1 MPTIIRIVGLV
12 LKKYKR
18 RLAMGYISVFGAAL
32 VALAVPRLLGES
44 VNSVL
49 ESGERDIQ
57 ALWFLA
63 FALLLAGA
71 ARGIFA
77 FGQTYFAESTSQK
90 VAYDIRNAFYDK
102 LQHLSFAF
110 HDKQNTGDLMSRAT
124 ADVEG
129 VRMFVNMGAVRF
141 GFVVAMI
148 TGIAVA
154 MFLTDVT
161 LALVSLAFVPPL
173 GWRAVVTSKGLRR
186 KWMEV
191 QRLTGEMITTMQ
203 ENLSGMRV
211 VKAFSAEDYEQ
222 AKFEGRA
229 EKVREATYV
238 AQKVW
243 AQNFSVMNFFF
254 LGALAAILYVGG
266 NQVIDGRVVDPF
278 TGDVTYTGLTPG
290 DLTAFLFY
298 MGLLTMPVRM
308 MGWMVNSFSR
318 AISSGQRLFQIL
330 DWESPVSEKPDA
342 MELDRV
348 KGHIEFKDVSLSYD
362 GNAHALD
369 GIDVSIA
376 PGQVV
381 ALVGQPGSG
390 KTTFAHLIPRFYD
403 PTGGSI
409 TVDDID
415 VRDVTLESLR
425 RNVGIVQ
432 QDVFIHTA
440 TIAEN
445 IKYGKGDASDEDIR
459 EVASVAQMHE
469 FISGLPDQYE
479 TIVGE
484 RGGGLSGGQK
494 QRLSIARTILMNPPV
509 LILDDSTSSVDA
521 HTEHLVQEGLEEVMS
536 GRTTIIVT
544 NRLSAIRNADFILVF
559 KDGRIEQRGTHE
571 ELLAKG
577 GEYLSLYE
585 SQLKPM
591 EEAALQEVQLAGE
604 LEGSD

>member
-1 MPTIIRIVGLV
+1 MPTIIRIIGLV

-18 RLAMGYISVFGAAL
+18 RLAMGYVSVFGAAL
-32 VALAVPRLLGES
+32 VALAVPRILGQS
-44 VNSVL
+44 VDSVL
-49 ESGERDIQ
+49 RSGEEDID
-57 ALWFLA
+57 ALWMLA
-63 FALLLAGA
+63 FALLAAGF
-71 ARGIFA
+71 ARGLFA

-90 VAYDIRNAFYDK
+90 VSYDIRNSFYNK

-110 HDKQNTGDLMSRAT
+110 HDRQNTGDLMSRAT

-148 TGIAVA
+148 VGIAVA
-154 MFLTDVT
+154 MFLTDIT

-173 GWRAVVTSKGLRR
+173 SWRAMETSRSLRGR
-186 KWMEV
+186 WMAV
-191 QRLTGEMITTMQ
+191 QRLTGEMVTTMQ

-211 VKAFSAEDYEQ
+211 VKAFSAEKYEQ
-222 AKFEGRA
+222 EKFEHRA
-229 EKVREATYV
+229 ELVREATYE
-238 AQKVW
+238 AQRIW
-243 AQNFSVMNFFF
+243 ARNFSVMNFFF

-278 TGDVTYTGLTPG
+278 TGQVEYTGLTPG
-290 DLTAFLFY
+290 DLTAFIFY

-330 DWESPVSEKPDA
+330 DWESPVSESPDA
-342 MELDRV
+342 YELARV
-348 KGHIEFKDVSLSYD
+348 KGTIEFKDVSLTYD
-362 GNAHALD
+362 DENPALQD
-369 GIDVSIA
+369 INVSIT
-376 PGQVV
+376 PGEVV
-381 ALVGQPGSG
+381 ALVGMPGSG

-403 PTGGSI
+403 PSEGAI
-409 TVDDID
+409 TIDGVDI
-415 VRDVTLESLR
+415 RDVTLESLR
-425 RNVGIVQ
+425 RNIGIVQ

-445 IKYGKGDASDEDIR
+445 IAYGRGEASEEDIR
-459 EVASVAQMHE
+459 EVASVAQLHE
-469 FISGLPDQYE
+469 FISGLPDQYD

-521 HTEHLVQEGLEEVMS
+521 HTEHLVQEGLEEIMS
-536 GRTTIIVT
+536 GRTTIVVT
-544 NRLSAIRNADFILVF
+544 NRLSAIRTADKILVF
-559 KDGRIEQRGTHE
+559 RDGRIVQRGTHE
-571 ELLAKG
+571 ELLTKG
-577 GEYLSLYE
+577 GEYLSLYQT
-585 SQLKPM
+585 QLKPM

>member
-1 MPTIIRIVGLV
+1 MPTIIRIIGLV

-18 RLAMGYISVFGAAL
+18 RLAMGYVSVFGAAL
-32 VALAVPRLLGES
+32 VALAVPRILGQS
-44 VNSVL
+44 VDSVL
-49 ESGERDIQ
+49 RSGEEDVD
-57 ALWFLA
+57 ALWMLA
-63 FALLLAGA
+63 FALLAAGF
-71 ARGIFA
+71 ARGLFA

-90 VAYDIRNAFYDK
+90 VSYDIRNSFYNK

-110 HDKQNTGDLMSRAT
+110 HDRQNTGDLMSRAT

-148 TGIAVA
+148 VGIAVA
-154 MFLTDVT
+154 MFLTDIT

-173 GWRAVVTSKGLRR
+173 SWRAMDTSISLRER
-186 KWMEV
+186 WMKV
-191 QRLTGEMITTMQ
+191 QRLTGEMVTTMQ

-211 VKAFSAEDYEQ
+211 VKAFSAEKYEQ
-222 AKFEGRA
+222 EKFEHRA
-229 EKVREATYV
+229 ELVREATYD
-238 AQKVW
+238 AQRIW
-243 AQNFSVMNFFF
+243 ARNFSVMNFFF

-278 TGDVTYTGLTPG
+278 TGQVEYTGLTPG
-290 DLTAFLFY
+290 DLTAFIFY

-330 DWESPVSEKPDA
+330 DWESPVSESPDA
-342 MELDRV
+342 YELARV
-348 KGHIEFKDVSLSYD
+348 KGTIEFKDVSLTYD
-362 GNAHALD
+362 DENPALQD
-369 GIDVSIA
+369 INVSIT
-376 PGQVV
+376 PGEVV
-381 ALVGQPGSG
+381 ALVGMPGSG

-403 PTGGSI
+403 PSEGAI
-409 TVDDID
+409 TIDGVDI
-415 VRDVTLESLR
+415 RDVTLESLR
-425 RNVGIVQ
+425 RNIGIVQ

-445 IKYGKGDASDEDIR
+445 IAYGRGEASEEDIR
-459 EVASVAQMHE
+459 EVASVAQLHE
-469 FISGLPDQYE
+469 FISGLPDQYD

-521 HTEHLVQEGLEEVMS
+521 HTEHLVQEGLEEIMS
-536 GRTTIIVT
+536 GRTTIVVT
-544 NRLSAIRNADFILVF
+544 NRLSAIRTADKILVF
-559 KDGRIEQRGTHE
+559 RDGRIVQRGTHE
-571 ELLAKG
+571 ELLTKG
-577 GEYLSLYE
+577 GEYLSLYQT
-585 SQLKPM
+585 QLKPM

>member
-1 MPTIIRIVGLV
+1 MPTIIRIIGLV

-18 RLAMGYISVFGAAL
+18 RLAMGYVSVFGAAL
-32 VALAVPRLLGES
+32 VALAVPRILGQS
-44 VNSVL
+44 VDSVL
-49 ESGERDIQ
+49 RSGEEDVD
-57 ALWFLA
+57 ALWMLA
-63 FALLLAGA
+63 FALLAAGF
-71 ARGIFA
+71 ARGLFA

-90 VAYDIRNAFYDK
+90 VSYDIRNSFYNK

-110 HDKQNTGDLMSRAT
+110 HDRQNTGDLMSRAT

-148 TGIAVA
+148 VGIAVA
-154 MFLTDVT
+154 MFLTDIT

-173 GWRAVVTSKGLRR
+173 SWRAMETSRSLRGR
-186 KWMEV
+186 WMQV
-191 QRLTGEMITTMQ
+191 QRLTGEMVTTMQ

-211 VKAFSAEDYEQ
+211 VKAFSAEKYEQ
-222 AKFEGRA
+222 EKFEHRA
-229 EKVREATYV
+229 ELVREATYE
-238 AQKVW
+238 AQRIW
-243 AQNFSVMNFFF
+243 ARNFSVMNFFF

-278 TGDVTYTGLTPG
+278 TGQVEYTGLTPG
-290 DLTAFLFY
+290 DLTAFIFY

-330 DWESPVSEKPDA
+330 DWESPVSESPDA
-342 MELDRV
+342 YELARV
-348 KGHIEFKDVSLSYD
+348 KGTIEFKDVSLTYD
-362 GNAHALD
+362 DENPALQD
-369 GIDVSIA
+369 INVSIT
-376 PGQVV
+376 PGEVV
-381 ALVGQPGSG
+381 ALVGMPGSG

-403 PTGGSI
+403 PSEGAI
-409 TVDDID
+409 TIDGVDI
-415 VRDVTLESLR
+415 RDVTLESLR
-425 RNVGIVQ
+425 RNIGIVQ

-445 IKYGKGDASDEDIR
+445 IAYGRGEASEEDIR
-459 EVASVAQMHE
+459 EVASVAQLHE
-469 FISGLPDQYE
+469 FISGLPDQYD

-521 HTEHLVQEGLEEVMS
+521 HTEHLVQEGLEEIMS
-536 GRTTIIVT
+536 GRTTIVVT
-544 NRLSAIRNADFILVF
+544 NRLSAIRTADKILVF
-559 KDGRIEQRGTHE
+559 RDGRIVQRGTHE
-571 ELLAKG
+571 ELLTKG
-577 GEYLSLYE
+577 GEYLSLYQT
-585 SQLKPM
+585 QLKPM

>member
-1 MPTIIRIVGLV
+1 
-12 LKKYKR
+12 
-18 RLAMGYISVFGAAL
+18 MGYISVFGAAL

-348 KGHIEFKDVSLSYD
+348 KGHIQFKDVSLSYD

>member
-1 MPTIIRIVGLV
+1 MPTIIRIIGLV

-18 RLAMGYISVFGAAL
+18 RLAMGYVSVFGAAL
-32 VALAVPRLLGES
+32 VALAVPRILGQS
-44 VNSVL
+44 VDSVL
-49 ESGERDIQ
+49 RSGEEDVD
-57 ALWFLA
+57 ALWMLA
-63 FALLLAGA
+63 FALLAAGF
-71 ARGIFA
+71 ARGLFA

-90 VAYDIRNAFYDK
+90 VSYDIRNSFYNK

-110 HDKQNTGDLMSRAT
+110 HDRQNTGDLMSRAT

-148 TGIAVA
+148 VGIAVA
-154 MFLTDVT
+154 MFLTDIT

-173 GWRAVVTSKGLRR
+173 SWRAMETSRSLRGR
-186 KWMEV
+186 WMAV
-191 QRLTGEMITTMQ
+191 QRLTGEMVTTMQ

-211 VKAFSAEDYEQ
+211 VKAFSAEKYEQ
-222 AKFEGRA
+222 EKFEHRA
-229 EKVREATYV
+229 ELVREATYE
-238 AQKVW
+238 AQRIW
-243 AQNFSVMNFFF
+243 ARNFSVMNFFF

-278 TGDVTYTGLTPG
+278 TGQVEYTGLTPG
-290 DLTAFLFY
+290 DLTAFIFY

-330 DWESPVSEKPDA
+330 DWESPVSESPDA
-342 MELDRV
+342 YELARV
-348 KGHIEFKDVSLSYD
+348 KGVIEFKDVSLTYD
-362 GNAHALD
+362 DENPALQD
-369 GIDVSIA
+369 INVSIT
-376 PGQVV
+376 PGEVV
-381 ALVGQPGSG
+381 ALVGMPGSG

-403 PTGGSI
+403 PSEGAI
-409 TVDDID
+409 TIDGVDI
-415 VRDVTLESLR
+415 RDVTLESLR
-425 RNVGIVQ
+425 RNIGIVQ

-445 IKYGKGDASDEDIR
+445 IAYGRGEASEEDIR
-459 EVASVAQMHE
+459 EVASVAQLHE
-469 FISGLPDQYE
+469 FISGLPDQYD

-521 HTEHLVQEGLEEVMS
+521 HTEHLVQEGLEEIMS
-536 GRTTIIVT
+536 GRTTIVVT
-544 NRLSAIRNADFILVF
+544 NRLSAIRTADKILVF
-559 KDGRIEQRGTHE
+559 RDGRIVQRGTHE
-571 ELLAKG
+571 ELLTKG
-577 GEYLSLYE
+577 GEYLSLYQT
-585 SQLKPM
+585 QLKPM

>member
-18 RLAMGYISVFGAAL
+18 RLALGYVSVFGAAL
-32 VALAVPRLLGES
+32 VALAVPYILGES
-44 VNSVL
+44 VNRVL
-49 ESGERDIQ
+49 QSGERDVD
-57 ALWFLA
+57 ALWMLA
-63 FALLLAGA
+63 LALLFFGA
-71 ARGIFA
+71 ARGLFA

-148 TGIAVA
+148 VGIAVA

-161 LALVSLAFVPPL
+161 LALVSLAFVPLL
-173 GWRAVVTSKGLRR
+173 GWRAIDTSRGLRR

-191 QRLTGEMITTMQ
+191 QRLTGEMVTTMQ

-211 VKAFSAEDYEQ
+211 VKAFSAERYEQ
-222 AKFEGRA
+222 QKFENRA
-229 EKVREATYV
+229 VLVREATYG
-238 AQKVW
+238 AQRVW
-243 AQNFSVMNFFF
+243 ARNFSVMNFFF

-266 NQVIDGRVVDPF
+266 NQVADGRVV
-278 TGDVTYTGLTPG
+278 TGTGQTIYTGLTPG
-290 DLTAFLFY
+290 ELTAFIFY

-318 AISSGQRLFQIL
+318 AVSSGQRLFQIL
-330 DWESPVSEKPDA
+330 DWESPVAEKPDA
-342 MELDRV
+342 MELGRV
-348 KGHIEFKDVSLSYD
+348 RGDIEYRNVSLSYD
-362 GNAHALD
+362 GDAHALQD
-369 GIDVSIA
+369 INVSIT
-376 PGQVV
+376 PGEII
-381 ALVGQPGSG
+381 ALVGRPGSG
-390 KTTFAHLIPRFYD
+390 KTTFAHLLSRFYD
-403 PTGGSI
+403 PTGGQI
-409 TVDDID
+409 TIDGIDI
-415 VRDVTLESLR
+415 RDVTLESLR

-445 IKYGKGDASDEDIR
+445 IAYGKGDASDEDIR
-459 EVASVAQMHE
+459 EVASIAQLHE
-469 FISGLPDQYE
+469 FIAGLPDQYE

-509 LILDDSTSSVDA
+509 LVLDDSTSSVDA
-521 HTEHLVQEGLEEVMS
+521 HTEHLVQEGLDEVMS
-536 GRTTIIVT
+536 GRTTIVVT
-544 NRLSAIRNADFILVF
+544 NRLSAIRNADVILVF
-559 KDGRIEQRGTHE
+559 RDGSIVQRGTHE

-577 GEYLSLYE
+577 GEYMSLYE
-585 SQLKPM
+585 SQLKPR
-591 EEAALQEVQLAGE
+591 EEASLQEVRLADDME
-604 LEGSD
+604 VSD

>member
-1 MPTIIRIVGLV
+1 
-12 LKKYKR
+12 
-18 RLAMGYISVFGAAL
+18 MGYVSVFGAAL
-32 VALAVPRLLGES
+32 VALAVPRILGQS
-44 VNSVL
+44 VDSVL
-49 ESGERDIQ
+49 RSGEEDVD
-57 ALWFLA
+57 ALWMLA
-63 FALLLAGA
+63 FALLAAGF
-71 ARGIFA
+71 ARGLFA

-90 VAYDIRNAFYDK
+90 VSYDIRNSFYNK

-110 HDKQNTGDLMSRAT
+110 HDRQNTGDLMSRAT

-148 TGIAVA
+148 VGIAVA
-154 MFLTDVT
+154 MFLTDIT

-173 GWRAVVTSKGLRR
+173 SWRAMETSRSLRGR
-186 KWMEV
+186 WMAV
-191 QRLTGEMITTMQ
+191 QRLTGEMVTTMQ

-211 VKAFSAEDYEQ
+211 VKAFSAEKYEQ
-222 AKFEGRA
+222 EKFEHRA
-229 EKVREATYV
+229 ELVREATYE
-238 AQKVW
+238 AQRIW
-243 AQNFSVMNFFF
+243 ARNFSVMNFFF

-278 TGDVTYTGLTPG
+278 TGQVEYTGLTPG
-290 DLTAFLFY
+290 DLTAFIFY

-330 DWESPVSEKPDA
+330 DWESPVSESPDA
-342 MELDRV
+342 YELARV
-348 KGHIEFKDVSLSYD
+348 KGTIEFKDVSLTYD
-362 GNAHALD
+362 DENPALQD
-369 GIDVSIA
+369 INVSIT
-376 PGQVV
+376 PGEVV
-381 ALVGQPGSG
+381 ALVGMPGSG

-403 PTGGSI
+403 PSEGAI
-409 TVDDID
+409 TIDGVDI
-415 VRDVTLESLR
+415 RDVTLESLR
-425 RNVGIVQ
+425 RNIGIVQ

-445 IKYGKGDASDEDIR
+445 IAYGRGEASEEDIR
-459 EVASVAQMHE
+459 EVASVAQLHE
-469 FISGLPDQYE
+469 FISGLPDQYD

-521 HTEHLVQEGLEEVMS
+521 HTEHLVQEGLEEIMS
-536 GRTTIIVT
+536 GRTTIVVT
-544 NRLSAIRNADFILVF
+544 NRLSAIRTADKILVF
-559 KDGRIEQRGTHE
+559 RDGRIVQRGTHE
-571 ELLAKG
+571 ELLTKG
-577 GEYLSLYE
+577 GEYLSLYQT
-585 SQLKPM
+585 QLKPM

>member
-1 MPTIIRIVGLV
+1 MPTIIRIIGLV

-18 RLAMGYISVFGAAL
+18 RLAMGYVSVFGAAL
-32 VALAVPRLLGES
+32 VALAVPRILGQS
-44 VNSVL
+44 VDSVL
-49 ESGERDIQ
+49 RSGEEDVD
-57 ALWFLA
+57 ALWMLA
-63 FALLLAGA
+63 FALLAAGF
-71 ARGIFA
+71 ARGLFA

-90 VAYDIRNAFYDK
+90 VSYDIRNSFYNK

-110 HDKQNTGDLMSRAT
+110 HDRQNTGDLMSRAT

-148 TGIAVA
+148 VGIAVA
-154 MFLTDVT
+154 MFLTDIT

-173 GWRAVVTSKGLRR
+173 SWRAMETSRSLRGR
-186 KWMEV
+186 WMEV
-191 QRLTGEMITTMQ
+191 QRLTGEMVTTMQ
-203 ENLSGMRV
+203 ENLAGMRV
-211 VKAFSAEDYEQ
+211 VKAFSAEKYEQ
-222 AKFEGRA
+222 EKFEHRA
-229 EKVREATYV
+229 ELVREATYE
-238 AQKVW
+238 AQRIW
-243 AQNFSVMNFFF
+243 ARNFSVMNFFF

-278 TGDVTYTGLTPG
+278 TGQVEYTGLTPG
-290 DLTAFLFY
+290 DLTAFIFY

-330 DWESPVSEKPDA
+330 DWESPVSESPDA
-342 MELDRV
+342 YELARV
-348 KGHIEFKDVSLSYD
+348 KGTIEFKDVSLTYD
-362 GNAHALD
+362 DENPALQD
-369 GIDVSIA
+369 INVSIT
-376 PGQVV
+376 PGEVV
-381 ALVGQPGSG
+381 ALVGMPGSG

-403 PTGGSI
+403 PSEGAI
-409 TVDDID
+409 TIDGVDI
-415 VRDVTLESLR
+415 RDVTLESLR
-425 RNVGIVQ
+425 RNIGIVQ

-445 IKYGKGDASDEDIR
+445 IAYGRGEASEEDIR
-459 EVASVAQMHE
+459 EVASVAQLHE
-469 FISGLPDQYE
+469 FISGLPDQYD

-521 HTEHLVQEGLEEVMS
+521 HTEHLVQEGLEEIMS
-536 GRTTIIVT
+536 GRTTIVVT
-544 NRLSAIRNADFILVF
+544 NRLSAIRTADKILVF
-559 KDGRIEQRGTHE
+559 RDGRIVQRGTHE
-571 ELLAKG
+571 ELLTKG
-577 GEYLSLYE
+577 GEYLSLYQT
-585 SQLKPM
+585 QLKPM

>member
-1 MPTIIRIVGLV
+1 MPTIIRIIGLV

-18 RLAMGYISVFGAAL
+18 RLAMGYVSVFGAAL
-32 VALAVPRLLGES
+32 VALAVPRILGQS
-44 VNSVL
+44 VDSVL
-49 ESGERDIQ
+49 RSGEEDVD
-57 ALWFLA
+57 ALWLLA
-63 FALLLAGA
+63 FALLAAGF
-71 ARGIFA
+71 ARGLFA

-90 VAYDIRNAFYDK
+90 VSYDIRNSFYNK

-110 HDKQNTGDLMSRAT
+110 HDRQNTGDLMSRAT

-148 TGIAVA
+148 VGIAVA
-154 MFLTDVT
+154 MFLTDIT

-173 GWRAVVTSKGLRR
+173 SWRAMDTSISLRER
-186 KWMEV
+186 WMKV
-191 QRLTGEMITTMQ
+191 QRLTGEMVTTMQ

-211 VKAFSAEDYEQ
+211 VKAFSAEKYEQ
-222 AKFEGRA
+222 EKFEHRA
-229 EKVREATYV
+229 ELVREATYD
-238 AQKVW
+238 AQRIW
-243 AQNFSVMNFFF
+243 ARNFSVMNFFF

-278 TGDVTYTGLTPG
+278 TGQVEYTGLTPG
-290 DLTAFLFY
+290 DLTAFIFY

-330 DWESPVSEKPDA
+330 DWESPVSESPDA
-342 MELDRV
+342 YELARV
-348 KGHIEFKDVSLSYD
+348 KGTIEFKDVSLTYD
-362 GNAHALD
+362 DENPALQD
-369 GIDVSIA
+369 INVSIT
-376 PGQVV
+376 PGEVV
-381 ALVGQPGSG
+381 ALVGMPGSG

-403 PTGGSI
+403 PSEGAI
-409 TVDDID
+409 TIDGVDI
-415 VRDVTLESLR
+415 RDVTLESLR
-425 RNVGIVQ
+425 RNIGIVQ

-445 IKYGKGDASDEDIR
+445 IAYGRGEASEEDIR
-459 EVASVAQMHE
+459 EVASVAQLHE
-469 FISGLPDQYE
+469 FISGLPDQYD

-521 HTEHLVQEGLEEVMS
+521 HTEHLVQEGLEEIMS
-536 GRTTIIVT
+536 GRTTIVVT
-544 NRLSAIRNADFILVF
+544 NRLSAIRTADKILVF
-559 KDGRIEQRGTHE
+559 RDGRIVQRGTHE
-571 ELLAKG
+571 ELLTKG
-577 GEYLSLYE
+577 GEYLSLYQT
-585 SQLKPM
+585 QLKPM

>member
-1 MPTIIRIVGLV
+1 MPTIIRIIGLV

-18 RLAMGYISVFGAAL
+18 RLAMGYVSVFGAAL
-32 VALAVPRLLGES
+32 VALAVPRILGQS
-44 VNSVL
+44 VDSVL
-49 ESGERDIQ
+49 RSGEEDVD
-57 ALWFLA
+57 ALWLLA
-63 FALLLAGA
+63 FALLAAGF
-71 ARGIFA
+71 ARGLFA

-90 VAYDIRNAFYDK
+90 VSYDIRNSFYNK

-110 HDKQNTGDLMSRAT
+110 HDRQNTGDLMSRAT

-148 TGIAVA
+148 VGIAVA
-154 MFLTDVT
+154 MFLTDIT

-173 GWRAVVTSKGLRR
+173 GWRAMDTSISLRER
-186 KWMEV
+186 WMKV
-191 QRLTGEMITTMQ
+191 QRLTGEMVTTMQ

-211 VKAFSAEDYEQ
+211 VKAFSAEKYEQ
-222 AKFEGRA
+222 EKFEHRA
-229 EKVREATYV
+229 ELVREATYE
-238 AQKVW
+238 AQRIW
-243 AQNFSVMNFFF
+243 ARNFSVMNFFF

-278 TGDVTYTGLTPG
+278 TGQVEYTGLTPG
-290 DLTAFLFY
+290 DLTAFIFY

-330 DWESPVSEKPDA
+330 DWESPVSENPDA
-342 MELDRV
+342 YELARV
-348 KGHIEFKDVSLSYD
+348 KGTIEFKDVSLTYD
-362 GNAHALD
+362 DENPALQD
-369 GIDVSIA
+369 INVSIT
-376 PGQVV
+376 PGEVV
-381 ALVGQPGSG
+381 ALVGMPGSG

-403 PTGGSI
+403 PSEGAI
-409 TVDDID
+409 TIDGVDI
-415 VRDVTLESLR
+415 RDVTLESLR
-425 RNVGIVQ
+425 RNIGIVQ

-445 IKYGKGDASDEDIR
+445 IAYGRGEASEEDIR
-459 EVASVAQMHE
+459 EVASVAQLHE
-469 FISGLPDQYE
+469 FISGLPDQYD

-521 HTEHLVQEGLEEVMS
+521 HTEHLVQEGLEEIMS
-536 GRTTIIVT
+536 GRTTIVVT
-544 NRLSAIRNADFILVF
+544 NRLSAIRTADKILVF
-559 KDGRIEQRGTHE
+559 RDGRIVQRGTHE
-571 ELLAKG
+571 ELLTKG
-577 GEYLSLYE
+577 GEYLSLYQT
-585 SQLKPM
+585 QLKPM

>member
-1 MPTIIRIVGLV
+1 MPTIIRIIGLV

-18 RLAMGYISVFGAAL
+18 RLAMGYVSVFGAAL
-32 VALAVPRLLGES
+32 VALAVPRILGQS
-44 VNSVL
+44 VDSVL
-49 ESGERDIQ
+49 RSGEEDID
-57 ALWFLA
+57 ALWMLA
-63 FALLLAGA
+63 FALLAAGF
-71 ARGIFA
+71 ARGLFA

-90 VAYDIRNAFYDK
+90 VSYDIRNSFYNK

-110 HDKQNTGDLMSRAT
+110 HDRQNTGDLMSRAT

-148 TGIAVA
+148 VGIAVA
-154 MFLTDVT
+154 MFLTDIT

-173 GWRAVVTSKGLRR
+173 SWRAMDTSRSLRGR
-186 KWMEV
+186 WMKV
-191 QRLTGEMITTMQ
+191 QSLTGEMVTTMQ

-211 VKAFSAEDYEQ
+211 VKAFSAEKYEQ
-222 AKFEGRA
+222 EKFEHRA
-229 EKVREATYV
+229 ELVREATYD
-238 AQKVW
+238 AQRIW
-243 AQNFSVMNFFF
+243 ARNFSVMNFFF

-278 TGDVTYTGLTPG
+278 TGQVEYTGLTPG
-290 DLTAFLFY
+290 DLTAFIFY

-330 DWESPVSEKPDA
+330 DWESPVSESPDA
-342 MELDRV
+342 YELARV
-348 KGHIEFKDVSLSYD
+348 KGTIEFKDVSLTYD
-362 GNAHALD
+362 EENPALQD
-369 GIDVSIA
+369 INVSIT
-376 PGQVV
+376 PGEVV
-381 ALVGQPGSG
+381 ALVGMPGSG

-403 PTGGSI
+403 PSEGAI
-409 TVDDID
+409 TIDGVDI
-415 VRDVTLESLR
+415 RDVTLESLR
-425 RNVGIVQ
+425 RNIGIVQ

-445 IKYGKGDASDEDIR
+445 IAYGRGEASEEDIR
-459 EVASVAQMHE
+459 EVASVAQLHE
-469 FISGLPDQYE
+469 FISGLPDQYD

-521 HTEHLVQEGLEEVMS
+521 HTEHLVQEGLEEIMS
-536 GRTTIIVT
+536 GRTTIVVT
-544 NRLSAIRNADFILVF
+544 NRLSAIRTADKILVF
-559 KDGRIEQRGTHE
+559 RDGRIVQRGTHE
-571 ELLAKG
+571 ELLTKG
-577 GEYLSLYE
+577 GEYLSLYQT
-585 SQLKPM
+585 QLKPM

>member
-1 MPTIIRIVGLV
+1 MPST
-12 LKKYKR
+12 
-18 RLAMGYISVFGAAL
+18 
-32 VALAVPRLLGES
+32 
-44 VNSVL
+44 
-49 ESGERDIQ
+49 
-57 ALWFLA
+57 
-63 FALLLAGA
+63 
-71 ARGIFA
+71 
-77 FGQTYFAESTSQK
+77 ESTC
-90 VAYDIRNAFYDK
+90 
-102 LQHLSFAF
+102 
-110 HDKQNTGDLMSRAT
+110 
-124 ADVEG
+124 
-129 VRMFVNMGAVRF
+129 
-141 GFVVAMI
+141 
-148 TGIAVA
+148 
-154 MFLTDVT
+154 
-161 LALVSLAFVPPL
+161 P
-173 GWRAVVTSKGLRR
+173 LRR
-186 KWMEV
+186 DKWW
-191 QRLTGEMITTMQ
+191 R
-203 ENLSGMRV
+203 
-211 VKAFSAEDYEQ
+211 
-222 AKFEGRA
+222 
-229 EKVREATYV
+229 
-238 AQKVW
+238 
-243 AQNFSVMNFFF
+243 
-254 LGALAAILYVGG
+254 
-266 NQVIDGRVVDPF
+266 
-278 TGDVTYTGLTPG
+278 
-290 DLTAFLFY
+290 
-298 MGLLTMPVRM
+298 
-308 MGWMVNSFSR
+308 
-318 AISSGQRLFQIL
+318 
-330 DWESPVSEKPDA
+330 
-342 MELDRV
+342 
-348 KGHIEFKDVSLSYD
+348 
-362 GNAHALD
+362 
-369 GIDVSIA
+369 
-376 PGQVV
+376 
-381 ALVGQPGSG
+381 LVGKPGSG

-445 IKYGKGDASDEDIR
+445 IKYGKGDASEEDIR
-459 EVASVAQMHE
+459 EVASIAQMHE
-469 FISGLPDQYE
+469 FISGLPDEYE

>member
-1 MPTIIRIVGLV
+1 
-12 LKKYKR
+12 
-18 RLAMGYISVFGAAL
+18 MGYVSVFGAAL
-32 VALAVPRLLGES
+32 VALAVPRILGQS
-44 VNSVL
+44 VDSVL
-49 ESGERDIQ
+49 RSGEEDVD
-57 ALWFLA
+57 ALWMLA
-63 FALLLAGA
+63 FALLAAGF
-71 ARGIFA
+71 ARGLFA

-90 VAYDIRNAFYDK
+90 VSYDIRNSFYNK

-110 HDKQNTGDLMSRAT
+110 HDRQNTGDLMSRAT

-148 TGIAVA
+148 VGIAVA
-154 MFLTDVT
+154 MFLTDIT

-173 GWRAVVTSKGLRR
+173 SWRAMDTSISLRER
-186 KWMEV
+186 WMKV
-191 QRLTGEMITTMQ
+191 QRLTGEMVTTMQ

-211 VKAFSAEDYEQ
+211 VKAFSAEKYEQ
-222 AKFEGRA
+222 EKFEHRA
-229 EKVREATYV
+229 ELVREATYE
-238 AQKVW
+238 AQRIW
-243 AQNFSVMNFFF
+243 ARNFSVMNFFF

-278 TGDVTYTGLTPG
+278 TGQVEYTGLTPG
-290 DLTAFLFY
+290 DLTAFIFY

-330 DWESPVSEKPDA
+330 DWESPVSESPDA
-342 MELDRV
+342 YELARV
-348 KGHIEFKDVSLSYD
+348 KGTIEFKDVSLTYD
-362 GNAHALD
+362 DENPALQD
-369 GIDVSIA
+369 INVSIT
-376 PGQVV
+376 PGEVV
-381 ALVGQPGSG
+381 ALVGMPGSG

-403 PTGGSI
+403 PSEGTI
-409 TVDDID
+409 TIDGVDI
-415 VRDVTLESLR
+415 RDVTLESLR
-425 RNVGIVQ
+425 RNIGIVQ

-445 IKYGKGDASDEDIR
+445 IAYGRGEASEEDIR
-459 EVASVAQMHE
+459 EVASVAQLHE
-469 FISGLPDQYE
+469 FISGLPDQYD

-521 HTEHLVQEGLEEVMS
+521 HTEHLVQEGLEEIMS
-536 GRTTIIVT
+536 GRTTIVVT
-544 NRLSAIRNADFILVF
+544 NRLSAIRTADKILVF
-559 KDGRIEQRGTHE
+559 RDGRIVQRGTHE
-571 ELLAKG
+571 ELLTKG
-577 GEYLSLYE
+577 GEYLSLYQT
-585 SQLKPM
+585 QLKPM

>member
-1 MPTIIRIVGLV
+1 MPTIIRIIGLV

-18 RLAMGYISVFGAAL
+18 RLAMGYVSVFGAAL
-32 VALAVPRLLGES
+32 VALAVPRILGQS
-44 VNSVL
+44 VDSVL
-49 ESGERDIQ
+49 RSGEEDVD
-57 ALWFLA
+57 ALWMLA
-63 FALLLAGA
+63 FALLAAGF
-71 ARGIFA
+71 ARGLFA

-90 VAYDIRNAFYDK
+90 VSYDIRNSFYNK

-110 HDKQNTGDLMSRAT
+110 HDRQNTGDLMSRAT

-148 TGIAVA
+148 VGIAVA
-154 MFLTDVT
+154 MFLTDIT

-173 GWRAVVTSKGLRR
+173 SWRAMDTSRSLRGR
-186 KWMEV
+186 WMKV
-191 QRLTGEMITTMQ
+191 QSLTGEMVTTMQ

-211 VKAFSAEDYEQ
+211 VKAFSAEKYEQ
-222 AKFEGRA
+222 EKFEHRA
-229 EKVREATYV
+229 ELVREATYD
-238 AQKVW
+238 AQRIW
-243 AQNFSVMNFFF
+243 ARNFSVMNFFF

-278 TGDVTYTGLTPG
+278 TGQIEYTGLTPG
-290 DLTAFLFY
+290 DLTAFIFY

-330 DWESPVSEKPDA
+330 DWESPVSESPDA
-342 MELDRV
+342 YELARV
-348 KGHIEFKDVSLSYD
+348 KGTIEFKDVSLTYD
-362 GNAHALD
+362 EENPALQD
-369 GIDVSIA
+369 INVSIT
-376 PGQVV
+376 PGEVV
-381 ALVGQPGSG
+381 ALVGMPGSG

-403 PTGGSI
+403 PSEGAI
-409 TVDDID
+409 TIDGVDI
-415 VRDVTLESLR
+415 RDVTLESLR
-425 RNVGIVQ
+425 RNIGIVQ

-445 IKYGKGDASDEDIR
+445 IAYGRGEASEEDIR
-459 EVASVAQMHE
+459 EVASVAQLHE
-469 FISGLPDQYE
+469 FISGLPDQYD

-521 HTEHLVQEGLEEVMS
+521 HTEHLVQEGLEEIMS
-536 GRTTIIVT
+536 GRTTIVVT
-544 NRLSAIRNADFILVF
+544 NRLSAIRTADKILVF
-559 KDGRIEQRGTHE
+559 RDGRIVQRGTHE
-571 ELLAKG
+571 ELLTKG
-577 GEYLSLYE
+577 GEYLSLYQT
-585 SQLKPM
+585 QLKPM

>member
-1 MPTIIRIVGLV
+1 MPTIIRIIGLV

-18 RLAMGYISVFGAAL
+18 RLAMGYVSVFGAAL
-32 VALAVPRLLGES
+32 VALAVPRILGQS
-44 VNSVL
+44 VDSVL
-49 ESGERDIQ
+49 RSGEEDID
-57 ALWFLA
+57 ALWMLA
-63 FALLLAGA
+63 FALLAAGF
-71 ARGIFA
+71 ARGLFA

-90 VAYDIRNAFYDK
+90 VSYDIRNSFYNK

-110 HDKQNTGDLMSRAT
+110 HDRQNTGDLMSRAT

-148 TGIAVA
+148 VGIAVA
-154 MFLTDVT
+154 MFLTDIT

-173 GWRAVVTSKGLRR
+173 SWRAMDTSRSLRGR
-186 KWMEV
+186 WMEV
-191 QRLTGEMITTMQ
+191 QRLTGEMVTTMQ

-211 VKAFSAEDYEQ
+211 VKAFSAEKYEQ
-222 AKFEGRA
+222 EKFEHRA
-229 EKVREATYV
+229 ELVREATYE
-238 AQKVW
+238 AQRIW
-243 AQNFSVMNFFF
+243 ARNFSVMNFFF

-278 TGDVTYTGLTPG
+278 TGQVEYTGLTPG
-290 DLTAFLFY
+290 DLTAFIFY

-330 DWESPVSEKPDA
+330 DWESPVSESPDA
-342 MELDRV
+342 YELARV
-348 KGHIEFKDVSLSYD
+348 KGTIEFKDVSLTYD
-362 GNAHALD
+362 DENPALQD
-369 GIDVSIA
+369 INVSIT
-376 PGQVV
+376 PGEVV
-381 ALVGQPGSG
+381 ALVGMPGSG

-403 PTGGSI
+403 PSEGAI
-409 TVDDID
+409 TIDGVDI
-415 VRDVTLESLR
+415 RDVTLESLR
-425 RNVGIVQ
+425 RNIGIVQ

-445 IKYGKGDASDEDIR
+445 IAYGRGEASEEDIR
-459 EVASVAQMHE
+459 EVASVAQLHE
-469 FISGLPDQYE
+469 FISGLPDQYD

-521 HTEHLVQEGLEEVMS
+521 HTEHLVQEGLEEIMS
-536 GRTTIIVT
+536 GRTTIVVT
-544 NRLSAIRNADFILVF
+544 NRLSAIRTADKILVF
-559 KDGRIEQRGTHE
+559 RDGRIVQRGTHE
-571 ELLAKG
+571 ELLTKG
-577 GEYLSLYE
+577 GEYLSLYQT
-585 SQLKPM
+585 QLKPM

>member
-18 RLAMGYISVFGAAL
+18 RLAMGYVSMIGAAL
-32 VALAVPRLLGES
+32 VALAVPRILGES

-49 ESGERDIQ
+49 ESGERDVE
-57 ALWFLA
+57 ALWLLA

-71 ARGIFA
+71 SRGIFA

-90 VAYDIRNAFYDK
+90 VAYDIRNSFYNK

-148 TGIAVA
+148 AGIAVA
-154 MFLTDVT
+154 MVLTNVT
-161 LALVSLAFVPPL
+161 LALVSLAFVPFL
-173 GWRAVVTSKGLRR
+173 GWRAIVTSYSLRR
-186 KWMEV
+186 RWMEV

-211 VKAFSAEDYEQ
+211 VKAFSAEEYEQ
-222 AKFEGRA
+222 NKFERRA
-229 EKVREATYV
+229 ELVREATYA
-238 AQKVW
+238 AQRIW
-243 AQNFSVMNFFF
+243 ARNFSVMNFFF

-266 NQVIDGRVVDPF
+266 NQVIDGRVIDPF
-278 TGDVTYTGLTPG
+278 TGQVEYRGLTPG

-330 DWESPVSEKPDA
+330 DWESPVAEKPDA
-342 MELDRV
+342 MELGRV
-348 KGHIEFKDVSLSYD
+348 KGAIEFRNVSLAYD
-362 GNAHALD
+362 DAADALS
-369 GIDVSIA
+369 GINVSMS

-381 ALVGQPGSG
+381 ALVGRPGSG
-390 KTTFAHLIPRFYD
+390 KTTFAHLLPRFYD
-403 PTGGSI
+403 PTEGEI
-409 TVDDID
+409 TIDGIDI
-415 VRDVTLESLR
+415 RDVTLESLR

-445 IKYGKGDASDEDIR
+445 IAYGKGDASDEEIR
-459 EVASVAQMHE
+459 EVASIAQLHE
-469 FISGLPDQYE
+469 FIAGLPDQYD

-521 HTEHLVQEGLEEVMS
+521 HTERLVQEGLEEIMS
-536 GRTTIIVT
+536 GRTTIVVT
-544 NRLSAIRNADFILVF
+544 NRLSAIRNADLILVF
-559 KDGRIEQRGTHE
+559 RDGEIVQRGAHE

-591 EEAALQEVQLAGE
+591 EEAVLQEVRLAGDME
-604 LEGSD
+604 VSD

>member
-1 MPTIIRIVGLV
+1 MPTIIRIIGLV

-18 RLAMGYISVFGAAL
+18 RLAMGYVSVFGAAL
-32 VALAVPRLLGES
+32 VALAVPRILGQS
-44 VNSVL
+44 VDSVL
-49 ESGERDIQ
+49 RSGEEDVD
-57 ALWFLA
+57 ALWMLA
-63 FALLLAGA
+63 FALLAAGF
-71 ARGIFA
+71 ARGLFA

-90 VAYDIRNAFYDK
+90 VSYDIRNSFYNK

-110 HDKQNTGDLMSRAT
+110 HDRQNTGDLMSRAT

-148 TGIAVA
+148 VGIAVA
-154 MFLTDVT
+154 MFLTDIT

-173 GWRAVVTSKGLRR
+173 SWRAMETSRSLRGR
-186 KWMEV
+186 WMAV
-191 QRLTGEMITTMQ
+191 QRLTGEMVTTMQ

-211 VKAFSAEDYEQ
+211 VKAFSAEKYEQ
-222 AKFEGRA
+222 EKFEHRA
-229 EKVREATYV
+229 ELVREATYE
-238 AQKVW
+238 AQRIW
-243 AQNFSVMNFFF
+243 ARNFSVMNFFF

-278 TGDVTYTGLTPG
+278 TGQVEYTGLTPG
-290 DLTAFLFY
+290 DLTAFIFY

-330 DWESPVSEKPDA
+330 DWESPVSESPDA
-342 MELDRV
+342 YELARV
-348 KGHIEFKDVSLSYD
+348 KGTIEFKDVSLTYD
-362 GNAHALD
+362 DENPALQD
-369 GIDVSIA
+369 INVSIT
-376 PGQVV
+376 PGEVV
-381 ALVGQPGSG
+381 ALVGMPGSG

-403 PTGGSI
+403 PSEGAI
-409 TVDDID
+409 TIDGVDI
-415 VRDVTLESLR
+415 RDVTLESLR
-425 RNVGIVQ
+425 RNIGIVQ

-445 IKYGKGDASDEDIR
+445 IAYGRGEASEEDIR
-459 EVASVAQMHE
+459 EVASVAQLHE
-469 FISGLPDQYE
+469 FISGLPDQYD

-521 HTEHLVQEGLEEVMS
+521 HTEHLVQEGLEEIMS
-536 GRTTIIVT
+536 GRTTIVVT
-544 NRLSAIRNADFILVF
+544 NRLSAIRTADKILVF
-559 KDGRIEQRGTHE
+559 RDGRIVQRGTHE
-571 ELLAKG
+571 ELLTKG
-577 GEYLSLYE
+577 GEYLSLYQT
-585 SQLKPM
+585 QLKPM

>member
-1 MPTIIRIVGLV
+1 MPTIIRIIGLV

-18 RLAMGYISVFGAAL
+18 RLAMGYVSVFGAAL
-32 VALAVPRLLGES
+32 VALAVPRILGQS
-44 VNSVL
+44 VDSVL
-49 ESGERDIQ
+49 RSGEEDVD
-57 ALWFLA
+57 ALWMLA
-63 FALLLAGA
+63 FALLAAGF
-71 ARGIFA
+71 ARGLFA

-90 VAYDIRNAFYDK
+90 VSYDIRNSFYNK

-110 HDKQNTGDLMSRAT
+110 HDRQNTGDLMSRAT

-148 TGIAVA
+148 VGIAVA
-154 MFLTDVT
+154 MFLTDIT

-173 GWRAVVTSKGLRR
+173 SWRAMDTSRSLRGR
-186 KWMEV
+186 WMKV
-191 QRLTGEMITTMQ
+191 QSLTGEMVTTMQ

-211 VKAFSAEDYEQ
+211 VKAFSAEKYEQ
-222 AKFEGRA
+222 EKFEHRA
-229 EKVREATYV
+229 ELVREATYD
-238 AQKVW
+238 AQRIW
-243 AQNFSVMNFFF
+243 ARNFSVMNFFF

-278 TGDVTYTGLTPG
+278 TGQVEYTGLTPG
-290 DLTAFLFY
+290 DLTAFIFY

-330 DWESPVSEKPDA
+330 DWESPVSESPDA
-342 MELDRV
+342 YELARV
-348 KGHIEFKDVSLSYD
+348 KGTIEFKDVSLTYD
-362 GNAHALD
+362 EENPALQD
-369 GIDVSIA
+369 INVSIT
-376 PGQVV
+376 PGEVV
-381 ALVGQPGSG
+381 ALVGMPGSG

-403 PTGGSI
+403 PSEGAI
-409 TVDDID
+409 TIDGVDI
-415 VRDVTLESLR
+415 RDVTLESLR
-425 RNVGIVQ
+425 RNIGIVQ

-445 IKYGKGDASDEDIR
+445 IAYGRGEASEEDIR
-459 EVASVAQMHE
+459 EVASVAQLHE
-469 FISGLPDQYE
+469 FISGLPDQYD

-521 HTEHLVQEGLEEVMS
+521 HTEHLVQEGLEEIMS
-536 GRTTIIVT
+536 GRTTIVVT
-544 NRLSAIRNADFILVF
+544 NRLSAIRTADKILVF
-559 KDGRIEQRGTHE
+559 RDGRIVQRGTHE
-571 ELLAKG
+571 ELLTKG
-577 GEYLSLYE
+577 GEYLSLYQT
-585 SQLKPM
+585 QLKPM

>member
-1 MPTIIRIVGLV
+1 
-12 LKKYKR
+12 
-18 RLAMGYISVFGAAL
+18 MGYVSVFGAAL
-32 VALAVPRLLGES
+32 VALAVPRILGQS
-44 VNSVL
+44 VDSVL
-49 ESGERDIQ
+49 RSGEEDVD
-57 ALWFLA
+57 ALWMLA
-63 FALLLAGA
+63 FALLAAGM
-71 ARGIFA
+71 ARGLFA

-90 VAYDIRNAFYDK
+90 VSYDIRNSFYNK

-110 HDKQNTGDLMSRAT
+110 HDRQNTGDLMSRAT

-148 TGIAVA
+148 VGIAVA
-154 MFLTDVT
+154 MFLTDIT

-173 GWRAVVTSKGLRR
+173 SWRAMETSRSLRGR
-186 KWMEV
+186 WMEV
-191 QRLTGEMITTMQ
+191 QRLTGEMVTTMQ
-203 ENLSGMRV
+203 ENLAGMRV
-211 VKAFSAEDYEQ
+211 VKAFSAEKYEQ
-222 AKFEGRA
+222 EKFEHRA
-229 EKVREATYV
+229 ELVREATYE
-238 AQKVW
+238 AQRIW
-243 AQNFSVMNFFF
+243 ARNFSVMNFFF

-278 TGDVTYTGLTPG
+278 TGQVEYTGLTPG
-290 DLTAFLFY
+290 DLTAFIFY

-330 DWESPVSEKPDA
+330 DWESPVSESPDA
-342 MELDRV
+342 YELARV
-348 KGHIEFKDVSLSYD
+348 KGTIEFKDVSLTYD
-362 GNAHALD
+362 DENPALQD
-369 GIDVSIA
+369 INVSIT
-376 PGQVV
+376 PGEVV
-381 ALVGQPGSG
+381 ALVGMPGSG

-403 PTGGSI
+403 PSEGAI
-409 TVDDID
+409 TIDGVDI
-415 VRDVTLESLR
+415 RDVTLESLR
-425 RNVGIVQ
+425 RNIGIVQ

-445 IKYGKGDASDEDIR
+445 IAYGRGEASEEDIR
-459 EVASVAQMHE
+459 EVASVAQLHE
-469 FISGLPDQYE
+469 FISGLPDQYD

-521 HTEHLVQEGLEEVMS
+521 HTEHLVQEGLEEIMS
-536 GRTTIIVT
+536 GRTTIVVT
-544 NRLSAIRNADFILVF
+544 NRLSAIRTADKILVF
-559 KDGRIEQRGTHE
+559 RDGRIVQRGTHE
-571 ELLAKG
+571 ELLTKG
-577 GEYLSLYE
+577 GEYLSLYQT
-585 SQLKPM
+585 QLKPM